1 MNSVQRVALVL
12 HITGRT
18 TRHDRLIVGGARE
31 VTETDLSDRYHTYC
45 DPRLN
50 ADQALELAFLIAER
64 LKRDRSQAPD
74 LKKSAS
80 AS

>member
-1 MNSVQRVALVL
+1 M
-12 HITGRT
+12 TGQNVT
-18 TRHDRLIVGGARE
+18 ECIGGARE

-80 AS
+80 AG